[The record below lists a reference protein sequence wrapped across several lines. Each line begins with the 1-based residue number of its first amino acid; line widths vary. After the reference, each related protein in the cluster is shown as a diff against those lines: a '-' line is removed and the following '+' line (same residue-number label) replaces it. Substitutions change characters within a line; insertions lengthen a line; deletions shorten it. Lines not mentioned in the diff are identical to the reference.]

1 MTDRAAAPIAKPG
14 WTIWL
19 TGLPASGKTTLAL
32 YLQQTLL
39 NCRSSA
45 ILLDS
50 DAVRGVLTPTPRY
63 SAAERDD
70 FYARLSLLAG
80 LLAAQGFNVIVAA
93 TSNRRAHRDQ
103 ARNRLP
109 RFLEIWVRCSLAV
122 CQARDPKGLYAQ
134 AAAGEIVD
142 FPGLD
147 APYEPP
153 LRPDLV
159 VDSEAETPQAAADR
173 ILVSFPF
180 LCSTT
185 GEP

>member
-1 MTDRAAAPIAKPG
+1 M
-14 WTIWL
+14 
-19 TGLPASGKTTLAL
+19 
-32 YLQQTLL
+32 
-39 NCRSSA
+39 
-45 ILLDS
+45 
-50 DAVRGVLTPTPRY
+50 
-63 SAAERDD
+63 
-70 FYARLSLLAG
+70 
-80 LLAAQGFNVIVAA
+80 IVAA